1 MPSLYHCQNK
11 SSTNKKQGNWTKRNF
26 LLNSFRLWIFLLYL
40 SGLLDD
46 QIDHIVEEFELVW
59 TNHGSGHN
67 GHIHNGTARSC
78 TVPFINQSKYLS
90 RLIDDI
96 FASLLGDDYNYL
108 GSDGTYYVGDTGWH
122 SNGGWL
128 RPIAYYN
135 ITLSRCTDTGYRS
148 HSNYSP

>member
-1 MPSLYHCQNK
+1 
-11 SSTNKKQGNWTKRNF
+11 
-26 LLNSFRLWIFLLYL
+26 
-40 SGLLDD
+40 
-46 QIDHIVEEFELVW
+46 
-59 TNHGSGHN
+59 
-67 GHIHNGTARSC
+67 
-78 TVPFINQSKYLS
+78 VPFINQSKYLS
-90 RLIDDI
+90 SLIDDI

-135 ITLSRCTDTGYRS
+135 ITLSRCTGTGYRS